1 MDGLASAMD
10 AIVQGDHATRAL
22 RALISR
28 IRELMAERGAHAA
41 RTVVL
46 LPYAQLIPIARR
58 LWAEQV
64 PSGFAPRFETTM
76 NWSAAAGFAPAGDD
90 LSFDMGRDLL
100 TARALLESAGLAS
113 RADLVAG
120 HVVEAA
126 WQLAGVAAAV
136 APSRRGAWAAKMH
149 DVIGA
154 GFDAPVLA
162 LESAVA
168 SIALEWAAASAY
180 AADALLEGDLAQG
193 LDLLVVLEGL
203 RAEPLAET
211 LKSLLAGKAV
221 SLPLDVA
228 ACRGEI
234 HLHHADDPSDEADRA
249 AACVLR
255 HVQAGRVPVA
265 LAAIDRVLTRRIRAL
280 LDVRG
285 VAIRDET
292 GWKLSTTRAAAHVM
306 LALRACAW
314 NASGDT
320 VIDWLKNSP
329 AVSSFLVLAM
339 ERRVRRAGLR
349 EWRSLQTADLGESA
363 PLQSLLQDVNSWCE
377 GLQRVRTLPQWLSGV
392 RGLLQATGQWAGLE
406 RDAAG
411 AKVIAALRLGEGAQA
426 EFQQLP
432 QAARRSS
439 LAEFTAWV
447 NESLE
452 AASFVPE
459 SPAAQQVVILPLNQL
474 LARPFGALVLP
485 GCDELRLQPAPEP
498 PGTWT
503 TAQRQGLGLP
513 TREALEAEARA
524 GWRQALQTPV
534 CDVLWRRSDE
544 SGEPL
549 LPSALVQ
556 ALQLEATGQ
565 TAADPREP
573 REIEALPTPRPLPVG
588 QPLGVRQLSA
598 TAYEDLRRCP
608 YRFFALRQLGLQED
622 DEIDTE
628 IDKRDFGNWLHRVLR
643 TFHESLGRSR
653 EPLPADRVRLLD
665 LAADDVSRAQRLDEG
680 EFLPFAAAWPK
691 VRDGYLSWLAGH
703 EAHERASFEQAE
715 SEHEMQL
722 GPVKLVGRID
732 RIDRLADGRAMVMD
746 YKTEPRAA
754 SVERVRQ
761 PGEDT
766 QLAFYAALLNDDT
779 LRAAYVN
786 VGERGKTETI
796 EQAAV
801 VEARDLLVHGILDD
815 VSRIESAAPLAA
827 LGEGKVCDFCS
838 ARGLCR
844 RDFWNA

>member
-1 MDGLASAMD
+1 MN
-10 AIVQGDHATRAL
+10 AIAPGHHATQAL

-46 LPYAQLIPIARR
+46 LPYAQLMPIARR
-58 LWAEQV
+58 FWAEQV

-100 TARALLESAGLAS
+100 TARALLERAGLAS

-120 HVVEAA
+120 RVVEAA
-126 WQLAGVAAAV
+126 CQVAGVAVAV
-136 APSRRGAWAAKMH
+136 PPGERAAWAGRMRN
-149 DVIGA
+149 VIAA

-162 LESAVA
+162 LESAVS
-168 SIALEWAAASAY
+168 SIAIEWAAASAY
-180 AADALLEGDLAQG
+180 AADTLLQSELAHAV
-193 LDLLVVLEGL
+193 DLLVVLEGL
-203 RAEPLAET
+203 RAEPLAEA
-211 LKSLLAGKAV
+211 LKAKLAHKAV

-234 HLHHADDPSDEADRA
+234 RLHQADDPSDEAERA
-249 AACVLR
+249 AACVLQ
-255 HVQAGRVPVA
+255 HLEAGRSPVA

-285 VAIRDET
+285 IAIRDET

-306 LALRACAW
+306 LALRASAW
-314 NASGDT
+314 DASGDT

-329 AVSSFLVLAM
+329 AVSSRLVLAI

-349 EWRSLQTADLGESA
+349 EWRSLQPADLGENEQ
-363 PLQSLLQDVNSWCE
+363 LQALLQDANTWRQD
-377 GLQRVRTLPQWLSGV
+377 LQRVRPLPQWLAAL
-392 RGLLQATGQWAGLE
+392 RGLLHSMGQWTNLE

-411 AKVIAALRLGEGAQA
+411 VKVIAALRLGEDAQS

-432 QAARRSS
+432 QAARRFSP
-439 LAEFTAWV
+439 AEFTAWI
-447 NESLE
+447 NETLE

-459 SPAAQQVVILPLNQL
+459 SPPQEQVVILPFNQL
-474 LARPFGALVLP
+474 LGRPFGALVLA

-498 PGTWT
+498 PGIWT
-503 TAQRQGLGLP
+503 TAQRRGLGLP
-513 TREALEAEARA
+513 SREALEAEVRA

-556 ALQLEATGQ
+556 ALQLEAAGQ
-565 TAADPREP
+565 AATDPRET
-573 REIEALPTPRPLPVG
+573 REIEALPTPRPLAVG
-588 QPLGVRQLSA
+588 QPLAVQQLSA

-608 YRFFALRQLGLQED
+608 YRFFALRQLGLHED

-643 TFHESLGRSR
+643 TFHESLGGAGA
-653 EPLPADRVRLLD
+653 PPMADRIRLLD
-665 LAADDVSRAQRLDEG
+665 AAADEVTRSQRLDEG
-680 EFLPFAAAWPK
+680 EFLPFSAAWPK

-703 EAHERASFEQAE
+703 ETHERAAFERAE
-715 SEHEMQL
+715 SEHEMRL

-732 RIDRLADGRAMVMD
+732 RIDRLSDGRAMLID
-746 YKTEPRAA
+746 YKTEARAT

-766 QLAFYAALLNDDT
+766 QLAFYAALLQDDT

-786 VGERGKTETI
+786 VGERGKTETM
-796 EQAAV
+796 EQPAV

-815 VSRIESAAPLAA
+815 LSRIESGAAMAA

-844 RDFWNA
+844 RDFWNE

>member
-1 MDGLASAMD
+1 MD
-10 AIVQGDHATRAL
+10 AIVQSHCATPAL
-22 RALISR
+22 RGLISR
-28 IRELMAERGAHAA
+28 IRGLMAERGAHAA

-46 LPYAQLIPIARR
+46 LPFAQLMPIARR

-76 NWSAAAGFAPAGDD
+76 NWSAAGGFAPAGDD
-90 LSFDMGRDLL
+90 VSFDMGRDLL
-100 TARALLESAGLAS
+100 TARDLLERAGLAS

-120 HVVEAA
+120 RVVEAA
-126 WQLAGVAAAV
+126 SQLAQVAASV
-136 APSRRGAWAAKMH
+136 APSRRGAWAANMRN
-149 DVIGA
+149 VIGA
-154 GFDAPVLA
+154 GFDAPALA
-162 LESAVA
+162 LECAVA
-168 SIALEWAAASAY
+168 SVALEWAAASAY
-180 AADALLEGDLAQG
+180 PADALLEGDLVQG

-203 RAEPLAET
+203 RAEPLTEM

-221 SLPLDVA
+221 SLPLDAA

-234 HLHHADDPSDEADRA
+234 RLHEADDPSDEADRA

-265 LAAIDRVLTRRIRAL
+265 LAAVDRALTRRIRAL

-314 NASGDT
+314 DASGDT
-320 VIDWLKNSP
+320 VIDWLKNST
-329 AVSSFLVLAM
+329 AVSSFHVMAI
-339 ERRVRRAGLR
+339 ERRVRRVGLR

-363 PLQSLLQDVNSWCE
+363 QLQALLRDVNGWRE
-377 GLQRVRTLPQWLSGV
+377 DMLRVRPLIQWLSGV
-392 RGLLQATGQWAGLE
+392 RGLLLTTGQWADLE

-411 AKVIAALRLGEGAQA
+411 AEVIAALRLGEGAQA
-426 EFQQLP
+426 EFHQLP
-432 QAARRSS
+432 QAARRFS
-439 LAEFTAWV
+439 LAGFTAWV
-447 NESLE
+447 NETLE
-452 AASFVPE
+452 AASFVPQ
-459 SPAAQQVVILPLNQL
+459 SPDEAQVVILPFNQL

-485 GCDELRLQPAPEP
+485 GCDELRLQAAPEP
-498 PGTWT
+498 PGIWT
-503 TAQRQGLGLP
+503 EAQRHSLGLP
-513 TREALEAEARA
+513 TREALEAELRA
-524 GWRQALQTPV
+524 GWRHALQTPA
-534 CDVLWRRSDE
+534 CDLLWRRSDE

-556 ALQLEATGQ
+556 ALQLEAAAQAG
-565 TAADPREP
+565 ADPREP
-573 REIEALPTPRPLPVG
+573 RELEALPTARPLAVG
-588 QPLGVRQLSA
+588 QPLGVQQLSA

-608 YRFFALRQLGLQED
+608 YRFFALRQLGLHED
-622 DEIDTE
+622 DELDTE
-628 IDKRDFGNWLHRVLR
+628 LGKRDFGNWLHRVLR
-643 TFHESLGRSR
+643 TFHESLRDGG
-653 EPLPADRVRLLD
+653 EHPDADRVRLLD
-665 LAADDVSRAQRLDEG
+665 LAAAEITRVQRLDEG

-703 EAHERASFEQAE
+703 EASERAAFEQAE
-715 SEHEMQL
+715 SEHELQL

-732 RIDRLADGRAMVMD
+732 RIDRLPDGRAMVMD
-746 YKTEPRAA
+746 YKTEPRATSA
-754 SVERVRQ
+754 ERVKQ

-766 QLAFYAALLNDDT
+766 QLAFYAALLDDDT

-786 VGERGKTETI
+786 VGERGKTETM
-796 EQAAV
+796 EQRAV

-815 VSRIESAAPLAA
+815 VSRIESGAALAA